1 MAPLPILEN
10 LGTAR
15 LHGFR
20 WCPVKYARRR
30 IRLAGLG
37 LQGHIAQMADPQFRY
52 FFNEQTGRWDVVWKH
67 PDGTESVV
75 GAYSTRAEAMEHVS
89 RANNEP
95 AGPPS

>member
-1 MAPLPILEN
+1 ME
-10 LGTAR
+10 
-15 LHGFR
+15 
-20 WCPVKYARRR
+20 
-30 IRLAGLG
+30 
-37 LQGHIAQMADPQFRY
+37 DPQFRY
-52 FFNEQTGRWDVVWKH
+52 FFNEQTGRWDVVWKR

>member
-1 MAPLPILEN
+1 M
-10 LGTAR
+10 
-15 LHGFR
+15 
-20 WCPVKYARRR
+20 
-30 IRLAGLG
+30 RLADVELSE
-37 LQGHIAQMADPQFRY
+37 HIGQMADPHFRY
-52 FFNEQTGRWDVVWKH
+52 FFNGQTGRWDVVWKR